1 MFDSILRLGIICLS
15 LTLYP
20 YILNKVLYTYYNDH
34 SSEDCAIDRVWV
46 FLNLVAQLLWFLYAI
61 IVNEWILVFTG
72 TFNTMVLIVTLV
84 YNMRNRYKHLRIPPI
99 KPSETCPFLLADSL
113 LATPARQK

>member
-1 MFDSILRLGIICLS
+1 MFDNILRINIVLLS

-20 YILNKVLYTYYNDH
+20 YILNKILYTYYNDDT
-34 SSEDCAIDRVWV
+34 SEDCAIDRVWV
-46 FLNLVAQLLWFLYAI
+46 FLNLAAQVLWFLYAI

-84 YNMRNRYKHLRIPPI
+84 YNVRQRYKTLQIRPI

-113 LATPARQK
+113 MASPAH